1 MWTDVDGVDVVSLI
15 GSATVD
21 GGVALVTDSTSGL
34 AAAIAGQLA
43 ERGAAVVVNSASWVK
58 AGEQLAAELPAASYV
73 PADVGD
79 AREAA
84 RLVATTIERH
94 GRLDILVNMAGTA
107 EVIAPG
113 DDASRNDVWE
123 PVLSVSVVGAWNVIR
138 AAAPYLRATGEGVIV
153 NVSSIGEGRPTG
165 SSIPYA
171 VCEAALNHV
180 TMLLHSALEPDIRVH
195 SAVLIADPET
205 GRLVGVVA
213 ASSAATQPPAMMTP
227 TSRHAAHD
235 IEDYL
240 ADASGTS
247 APDSIEPC
255 HTRRRARPTR
265 RRGKNDP
272 RFGWESLTTAEHR
285 VAEAVAAG
293 LTNAEAARRLFVSPY
308 TVDYHLRQIFLKLG
322 ISSRVQLAAFHRQ
335 H

>member
-1 MWTDVDGVDVVSLI
+1 MDGVDVVSLI
-15 GSATVD
+15 GPGTVD
-21 GGVALVTDSTSGL
+21 GGVALVTDATSGL

-79 AREAA
+79 AQEAA
-84 RLVATTIERH
+84 HLVATTIERH
-94 GRLDILVNMAGTA
+94 GRLDILVNMTGTA
-107 EVIAPG
+107 EVIAHG
-113 DDASRNDVWE
+113 DDDASRSDVWE

-153 NVSSIGEGRPTG
+153 NVSSIGRGRPTR

-180 TMLLHSALEPDIRVH
+180 TMLLHSALEPDIRVY
-195 SAVLIADPET
+195 SAVPIADPET

-213 ASSAATQPPAMMTP
+213 ASSAATQPPAMTP
-227 TSRHAAHD
+227 TSRLAAQD

-240 ADASGTS
+240 ADASGTP
-247 APDSIEPC
+247 APDSIESC
-255 HTRRRARPTR
+255 HTRQRARPTHR
-265 RRGKNDP
+265 RRKNDP

-322 ISSRVQLAAFHRQ
+322 ISSRVQLAAFLRQ

>member
-1 MWTDVDGVDVVSLI
+1 VDGVDVVSLI
-15 GSATVD
+15 GSGTVD
-21 GGVALVTDSTSGL
+21 GGVALVTDATSGL

-58 AGEQLAAELPAASYV
+58 AGEQLATELPAASYV

-84 RLVATTIERH
+84 RLVAATIERH
-94 GRLDILVNMAGTA
+94 GRLDILVNMTGTPA
-107 EVIAPG
+107 VIAHG
-113 DDASRNDVWE
+113 DDDASRNDVWE

-153 NVSSIGEGRPTG
+153 NVGSIERSRPTG

-171 VCEAALNHV
+171 VCEAALNHA
-180 TMLLHSALEPDIRVH
+180 TMLLHSALEPDIRVY
-195 SAVLIADPET
+195 SAVSIADPET
-205 GRLVGVVA
+205 GRLVSVVA
-213 ASSAATQPPAMMTP
+213 ACSAATQPPAMTP

-240 ADASGTS
+240 ADASGAP

-255 HTRRRARPTR
+255 HTRRPARPTH

-285 VAEAVAAG
+285 VADAVATG
-293 LTNAEAARRLFVSPY
+293 LTNAEVARRLFVSPY

-322 ISSRVQLAAFHRQ
+322 ISSRVQLAAFLRQ

>member
-1 MWTDVDGVDVVSLI
+1 VDGVDVVSLI
-15 GSATVD
+15 GSGTVD

-73 PADVGD
+73 PADVDD

-153 NVSSIGEGRPTG
+153 NISSIGRGRPTG
-165 SSIPYA
+165 SSIPCA
-171 VCEAALNHV
+171 VCEAALNHA
-180 TMLLHSALEPDIRVH
+180 TMLLHSALEPDIRVY

-235 IEDYL
+235 IEDDL
-240 ADASGTS
+240 ADASGTA
-247 APDSIEPC
+247 APDSIEPY
-255 HTRRRARPTR
+255 HTRRLARPTH

-272 RFGWESLTTAEHR
+272 RFGWESLTPAEHR
-285 VAEAVAAG
+285 VAEAVATG
-293 LTNAEAARRLFVSPY
+293 LTNAEVARRLFVSPY

-322 ISSRVQLAAFHRQ
+322 ISSRVQLAAFLGQ

>member
-1 MWTDVDGVDVVSLI
+1 VDGVDVVSLI
-15 GSATVD
+15 GSGTVD

-34 AAAIAGQLA
+34 AASIAGQLA
-43 ERGAAVVVNSASWVK
+43 ERGAAVVVNSASSVK
-58 AGEQLAAELPAASYV
+58 AGEQLAAEQPAASYV
-73 PADVGD
+73 PADVDD

-84 RLVATTIERH
+84 HLVATTIERH

-107 EVIAPG
+107 EVTAPG
-113 DDASRNDVWE
+113 DDDASRNDVRE

-153 NVSSIGEGRPTG
+153 NVSSIRRGRPTG

-180 TMLLHSALEPDIRVH
+180 TMLLHSPLEPEIRVY
-195 SAVLIADPET
+195 SAVLVADPET

-227 TSRHAAHD
+227 TSRHAAYD
-235 IEDYL
+235 VEDYL
-240 ADASGTS
+240 ADASGTP
-247 APDSIEPC
+247 APDSIEPY
-255 HTRRRARPTR
+255 HTRRRARPTH

-272 RFGWESLTTAEHR
+272 RFGWESLTPAEHR

-293 LTNAEAARRLFVSPY
+293 LTNAEVARRLFVSPY

-322 ISSRVQLAAFHRQ
+322 ISSRVQLAALLGQ